1 MALQAERRGSD
12 QFRTPYKMVTE
23 VITIDEAYASGGWTF
38 QSQQLTLL
46 ERATCVQGLL
56 DHANNLL
63 CRAAVP
69 CDMLTG
75 LLSGNT
81 YKLLA
86 FYEQGISGNCFT
98 EAIDGT
104 AQFSGWCAVMLF
116 EGR

>member
-12 QFRTPYKMVTE
+12 QYRTPYRMLTE
-23 VITIDEAYASGGWTF
+23 VITISTPYATGGWTL

-46 ERATCVQGLL
+46 ERATALQGLL
-56 DHANNLL
+56 DHANQLL

-75 LLSGNT
+75 LLTGNT
-81 YKLLA
+81 FKLLA

-98 EAIDGT
+98 EAMDAT
-104 AQFSGWCAVMLF
+104 EQFSGWCTTLLF